1 MINGVNHHAC
11 CAGGNFEMELM
22 DLDMCSG
29 TADTSAAP
37 KERVAIAVG
46 MVMVGAALQLEYHCI
61 CIS

>member
-29 TADTSAAP
+29 SAGTSDGGTSAAP
-37 KERVAIAVG
+37 KERVAIAFG
-46 MVMVGAALQLEYHCI
+46 MVMVGAALQ
-61 CIS
+61 